1 MGRLLTLASM
11 LWLSAASALAH
22 VGSPDVFFEGKAG
35 EYRVFVTIRTPQVIP
50 GVAEV
55 EMRFPEPGVE
65 QVKITPTP
73 LTGLG
78 AKFAPTADTAVQSL
92 QDTQSYSGALW
103 MMSSGEW
110 QVRINVTGQKGAGE
124 LRVPV
129 PALAQKTMGMDRTM
143 AGILLALMVF
153 LAAGIVS
160 IFGAASREGKLP
172 PGEQP
177 SPSNI
182 RRARIVMAVTAVA
195 VVGIIFLGNQ
205 WWGAEAADYSKKI
218 FKPLGVKPTLN
229 GRFLNLQ
236 LEHTGW
242 MQPAAFDD
250 LVPDHGYLMHL
261 FLVAKPDQSRIWHL
275 HPALASNGV
284 FTQDL
289 GSLPAGK
296 YQLFGDIVHRTGLPE
311 TVVTELDI
319 PAAIDGDLQGD
330 DSTNTLSDG
339 FKMVM
344 ESPATVKAKTLQVMK
359 FKLQDASGQP
369 ATGMELYLGMPAH
382 AAVLKN
388 DFAVFSHLHPSG
400 TVPAASLAMA
410 QPADSKADP
419 HAGHNMTMTMST
431 AELPAEV
438 TFPYGFPEPGS
449 YKMFVQM
456 KRAGKVETGVFPIT
470 VTQ

>member
-1 MGRLLTLASM
+1 MNRFLLASFAA
-11 LWLSAASALAH
+11 LIGASAAFAH

-55 EMRFPEPGVE
+55 ELRFPEPGVE

-78 AKFAPTADTAVQSL
+78 AKFAPTADTATRSQL
-92 QDTQSYSGALW
+92 DPQSYAGSLW

-110 QVRINVTGQKGAGE
+110 QVRINVTGQKGTGE

-129 PALAQKTMGMDRTM
+129 PALAQQTMGMDPKM
-143 AGILLALMVF
+143 AGALLALMVF
-153 LAAGIVS
+153 LAVGIVS

-177 SPSNI
+177 SPTNI
-182 RRARIVMAVTAVA
+182 RRARIVMAATAVA

-205 WWGAEAADYSKKI
+205 WWGAEAADYSRKI
-218 FKPLGVKPTLN
+218 FKPLAVKPTLN

-242 MQPAAFDD
+242 MQSPAFDD

-261 FLVAKPDQSRIWHL
+261 FVVAKPGQGRIWHL

-289 GSLPAGK
+289 SSLPAGK
-296 YQLFGDIVHRTGLPE
+296 YQLLGDIVHRSGLPE
-311 TVVTELDI
+311 TVVAELDI
-319 PAAIDGDLQGD
+319 PADLDGGLKGD
-330 DSTNTLSDG
+330 DSTNSLSDG
-339 FKMVM
+339 LKMVM
-344 ESPATVKAKTLQVMK
+344 ESPATLKAKSLQVMK
-359 FKLQDASGQP
+359 FKLLDAGGQP

-382 AAVLKN
+382 AAVLRD
-388 DFAVFSHLHPSG
+388 DFSVFSHLHPSG

-410 QPADSKADP
+410 QPADGKADP
-419 HAGHNMTMTMST
+419 HAGHSMST

-438 TFPYGFPEPGS
+438 TFPYGFPEPGN

-456 KRAGKVETGVFPIT
+456 KRAGKVETGVFAIT
-470 VTQ
+470 VTN